1 VQYNRAQIRVTKSFV
16 DPGEIA
22 LPMPSSL
29 PATDPVRAAVRFPL
43 HLDLTLRTDERE
55 YHAVTEDVSS
65 AGLLF
70 ASDEVPPVNS
80 QVRFQM
86 KMPAAIMGGTE
97 DVVLD
102 CVGRIVRHDCSAGKN
117 RAAAVIDSYSLKAEG
132 HEY

>member
-1 VQYNRAQIRVTKSFV
+1 M
-16 DPGEIA
+16 
-22 LPMPSSL
+22 PMPLSS

-43 HLDLTLRTDERE
+43 HLDLTLSTDDRE

-70 ASDEVPPVNS
+70 ASDEVPPLNS
-80 QVRFQM
+80 TVRFQM

-102 CVGRIVRHDCSAGKN
+102 CVGRIVRHDVAAGKN
-117 RAAAVIDSYSLKAEG
+117 RAAAVIDKYSLKAEH
-132 HEY
+132 HEH